1 MTMADEVLMSC
12 DRGVATLT
20 LNQPETRNALSIEL
34 VNQLGDQLVDLRD
47 DPRVRVVLLTNAG
60 TTFCAGANLRGS
72 SSVEERRHRVVD
84 VISMLLDYPKPTVAR
99 IAGNCMAGG
108 IGLAAAC
115 DISVAQT
122 GSTFGFTEV
131 RIGVA
136 PAIISVVCLQKIS
149 RADALDLFLTGRR
162 IDSAR
167 AAEIGLVTEAVGSD
181 ELDARVDEVVDE
193 LLEGGPA
200 ALSAVKELVR
210 DIPLRTRSEAFEWAA
225 EMSARLFASEEAK
238 LGIQSFRDK
247 QPPPWSPRSRPRHGV
262 S

>member
-1 MTMADEVLMSC
+1 
-12 DRGVATLT
+12 
-20 LNQPETRNALSIEL
+20 
-34 VNQLGDQLVDLRD
+34 
-47 DPRVRVVLLTNAG
+47 
-60 TTFCAGANLRGS
+60 
-72 SSVEERRHRVVD
+72 VVD

-247 QPPPWSPRSRPRHGV
+247 QPPPWSPRSRPAQAHGA